1 MTAPKQELSSQ
12 QNDSAGQVEELA
24 RLAGELAHEIKNPLS
39 TIKINLKLIAE
50 ELDSVDSGAEDSHQH
65 LGRAKRKVSVIRQE
79 AERLEK
85 ILDGFLRFLGRTEL
99 NPAQADINLLIDEVG
114 DFYFPQAHSHSIK
127 FRQSLY
133 KSALVCTVDSA
144 LMKQVLLNLFI
155 NAQQAL
161 GDGGEIIVR
170 TDKAGPNARIV
181 ISDTGPGIPAERLSR
196 LFQPFCST
204 KPGGTGLGLATT
216 KRIVEAHGGRISVVS
231 EPGKGTAFTIELPLA
246 GEGISDGQ

>member
-1 MTAPKQELSSQ
+1 MTVYKQDSSSQ

-50 ELDSVDSGAEDSHQH
+50 ELECVDSAADDSQQR
-65 LGRAKRKVSVIRQE
+65 LSRARRKVSVIGQE
-79 AERLEK
+79 AERLER
-85 ILDGFLRFLGRTEL
+85 ILDGFLKYLGRTEL
-99 NPAQADINLLIDEVG
+99 NSSQADINLLIDEVG

-127 FRQSLY
+127 FRQCLH

-144 LMKQVLLNLFI
+144 LLKQVLLNLFI
-155 NAQQAL
+155 NAQQAI
-161 GDGGEIIVR
+161 GDGGEIIIR
-170 TDKAGPNARIV
+170 TDRAGSNARIIV
-181 ISDTGPGIPAERLSR
+181 SDTGPGIAAERLSK
-196 LFQPFCST
+196 LFQPFCSS
-204 KPGGTGLGLATT
+204 KPGGTGLGLATA
-216 KRIVEAHGGRISVVS
+216 KRIVEAHGGKISVVS